1 MSLKIYNG
9 YILKEQLD
17 MYELNKFMDELR
29 KKVNLE
35 GRKRIQ
41 NMVIK
46 DFLYFYYYGKVHGAD
61 KIKEMVEKT
70 AEDLRVNHIW
80 KALLDGD
87 WSKLFHKVYWR
98 ILKEIHEASND
109 QTLDS
114 LTYDF
119 SSELMFFPLKTKT
132 LLMYFGY
139 FDVKGMITGS
149 GQILDYH
156 YQNQTDRP
164 ENISYE
170 EWKQREAD
178 WNEAIG
184 PDFIPI
190 NHGFSI
196 CLFNHDLIIPRYDP
210 ELEIEFPSEEV
221 MTSLLR
227 DTFES
232 ISEVEG
238 FPDDDFSVSRW
249 LDWVD
254 TEPYKKWEEKQNELI
269 QSKCHF
275 LRTKEELESLIKS

>member
-1 MSLKIYNG
+1 MSMKIYNG
-9 YILKEQLD
+9 YILKEQLN

-46 DFLYFYYYGKVHGAD
+46 DFLYFYYYRKVHGAD

-80 KALLDGD
+80 KALLDGN

-114 LTYDF
+114 LKYDF
-119 SSELMFFPLKTKT
+119 SSELMFFPLRNKT

-139 FDVKGMITGS
+139 FDIEEMITDS

-164 ENISYE
+164 ENISQE

-196 CLFNHDLIIPRYDP
+196 CLFNHGLIIPRYDP

-227 DTFES
+227 NTFES

-238 FPDDDFSVSRW
+238 FPDGDFSVSRW

>member
-1 MSLKIYNG
+1 MSMKIYNG
-9 YILKEQLD
+9 YILKDQLS
-17 MYELNKFMDELR
+17 MYKIYKFVDGLR
-29 KKVNLE
+29 EKATLE

-46 DFLYFYYYGKVHGAD
+46 DFLYFYYYKQVHGAD
-61 KIKEMVEKT
+61 KVKEMVEKT
-70 AEDLRVNHIW
+70 EENLRVNHIW
-80 KALLDGD
+80 KVLLDED

-98 ILKEIHEASND
+98 ILKEVHEASND

-114 LTYDF
+114 LEYDF
-119 SSELMFFPLKTKT
+119 SSELMFFPLRNKT

-139 FDVKGMITGS
+139 FDIEEMITDS

-164 ENISYE
+164 ENISQE

-196 CLFNHDLIIPRYDP
+196 CLFNHGLIIPRYDP

-238 FPDDDFSVSRW
+238 FPDRDFSVSRL
-249 LDWVD
+249 LDWTD
-254 TEPYKKWEEKQNELI
+254 TEPYKKWEEEQNKLI
-269 QSKCHF
+269 HSKCHF
-275 LRTKEELESLIKS
+275 LTTKEELETLIKS

>member
-1 MSLKIYNG
+1 MSMKIYNG
-9 YILKEQLD
+9 YILKDQLS
-17 MYELNKFMDELR
+17 MYKIYKFVDGLR
-29 KKVNLE
+29 EKATLE

-46 DFLYFYYYGKVHGAD
+46 DFLYFYYYKQVHGAD
-61 KIKEMVEKT
+61 KVKEMVEKT
-70 AEDLRVNHIW
+70 EENLRVNHW
-80 KALLDGD
+80 KVLLDED

-98 ILKEIHEASND
+98 ILKEVHEASND

-114 LTYDF
+114 LEYDF
-119 SSELMFFPLKTKT
+119 SSELMFFPLRNKT

-139 FDVKGMITGS
+139 FDIEEMITDS

-164 ENISYE
+164 ENISQE

-196 CLFNHDLIIPRYDP
+196 CLFNHGLIIPRYDP

-238 FPDDDFSVSRW
+238 FPDGDFSVSRL
-249 LDWVD
+249 LDWTD
-254 TEPYKKWEEKQNELI
+254 TEPYKKWEEEQNKLI
-269 QSKCHF
+269 HSKCHF
-275 LRTKEELESLIKS
+275 LTTKEELETLIKS

>member
-1 MSLKIYNG
+1 MSMKIYNG
-9 YILKEQLD
+9 YILKDQLS
-17 MYELNKFMDELR
+17 MYKIYKFVDGLR
-29 KKVNLE
+29 EKATLE

-46 DFLYFYYYGKVHGAD
+46 DFLYFYYYKQVHGAD
-61 KIKEMVEKT
+61 KVKEMVEKT
-70 AEDLRVNHIW
+70 EENLRVNHIW
-80 KALLDGD
+80 KALLDED

-98 ILKEIHEASND
+98 ILKEVHEASND

-114 LTYDF
+114 LEYDF
-119 SSELMFFPLKTKT
+119 SSELMFFPLRNKT

-139 FDVKGMITGS
+139 FDIEEMITDS

-164 ENISYE
+164 ENISQE

-196 CLFNHDLIIPRYDP
+196 CLFNHGLIIPRYDP

-238 FPDDDFSVSRW
+238 FPDGDFSVSRL
-249 LDWVD
+249 LDWTD
-254 TEPYKKWEEKQNELI
+254 TEPYKKWEEEQNKLI
-269 QSKCHF
+269 HSKCHF
-275 LRTKEELESLIKS
+275 LTTKEELETLIKS

>member
-1 MSLKIYNG
+1 MSTKIYNG
-9 YILKEQLD
+9 YILKEQLS

-29 KKVNLE
+29 KKANLE

-46 DFLYFYYYGKVHGAD
+46 DFLYFYYYKQIHGVDKV
-61 KIKEMVEKT
+61 KEMVEET
-70 AEDLRVNHIW
+70 TENVRVNHIW

-114 LTYDF
+114 LEYDF
-119 SSELMFFPLKTKT
+119 SSEFMFFPLKTKT

-139 FDVKGMITGS
+139 FDVEGMITGS

-164 ENISYE
+164 ENISHE
-170 EWKQREAD
+170 EWKQRETD

-196 CLFNHDLIIPRYDP
+196 YLFNPDLIIPRYDP

-221 MTSLLR
+221 MTALLR

-238 FPDDDFSVSRW
+238 FPDGDFSVSRL
-249 LDWVD
+249 LDWID
-254 TEPYKKWEEKQNELI
+254 TEPYKKWEEEQNKLI

-275 LRTKEELESLIKS
+275 LTTKEELESLIKS